1 MAAVSNVNLVIHRG
15 TAFTEQF
22 NLSADDGSDLNLT
35 GYSAVDKLRKHPTS
49 TRSFDFSTAIT
60 ILDSSIQI
68 SMTSTLT
75 ATIPSGR
82 AYYDLIVISPDG
94 SASKLVQGNV
104 LVEDTSSTL
113 A

>member
-1 MAAVSNVNLVIHRG
+1 
-15 TAFTEQF
+15 
-22 NLSADDGSDLNLT
+22 
-35 GYSAVDKLRKHPTS
+35 
-49 TRSFDFSTAIT
+49 
-60 ILDSSIQI
+60 
-68 SMTSTLT
+68 MTSTLT